1 MTRSPLSCCLLFG
14 QRREQNTTSSSP
26 QLPKAGTPQE
36 KSRAHGKAL
45 AVAGKG
51 PSRKERRR
59 AQPEMEHWLSAP
71 GELATI
77 IKCVITISAISV
89 L

>member
-1 MTRSPLSCCLLFG
+1 MMRSPLLLFG
-14 QRREQNTTSSSP
+14 QRREQNTSSSP
-26 QLPKAGTPQE
+26 QLPKADTPQ
-36 KSRAHGKAL
+36 KNRAHGRAL